1 MRGLKIN
8 KGVLNMTNSCQ
19 YCSKKIPISK
29 VFCSAECKESF
40 FQKIAISVP
49 KSYGKK
55 NYFFCWEEQKEYEI
69 KTIAQ
74 RDNWHEKLV
83 TEKIKELF
91 EEYYQCG

>member
-49 KSYGKK
+49 KPFVKK
-55 NYFFCWEEQKEYEI
+55 LYFFFLLEQKEYEI
-69 KTIAQ
+69 KTFAQ
-74 RDNWHEKLV
+74 RHNWHEILV